1 VTAAADTEA
10 LAGETQGFLVTLDNF
25 EGPFDLLLS
34 LITKRKLDITE
45 VALSQVTDEFILYIK
60 QLGPQWELD
69 TVSSFLVVAATLLD
83 MKTAHLLPQG
93 DVDNEEDLEA
103 LEARDLLFA
112 RLLQY
117 RAFKQ
122 VAAWI
127 QSVLDVEAKRVA
139 RPGGLEENFLV
150 LLPEVTITI
159 TAEQFAQMALM
170 AMTPAAQDEVFVEH
184 IYAPTARVAEQ
195 ANLMADRLQHCTA
208 TSFRALTADAG
219 STAVTVA
226 RFLAVLELFR
236 ADLVVFEQ
244 LDPMSELVIRW
255 VGASIDEVEIS
266 DEYDQTD
273 LTQEEM

>member
-1 VTAAADTEA
+1 VTAAAETEA

-34 LITKRKLDITE
+34 LISRHKLDITE

-60 QLGPQWELD
+60 QLGAQWELD
-69 TVSSFLVVAATLLD
+69 QVSSFLVVAATLLD

-93 DVDNEEDLEA
+93 DVDDEEDLEA

-127 QSVLDVEAKRVA
+127 QSVLDDEAKRVP

-150 LLPEVTITI
+150 LLPEVTITVSP
-159 TAEQFAQMALM
+159 EDFARMALA
-170 AMTPAAQDEVFVEH
+170 AMTPAAQEEVFVEH
-184 IYAPTARVAEQ
+184 IYAPPASVAEQ
-195 ANLMADRLQHCTA
+195 ANLMADRLQRCTA
-208 TSFRALTADAG
+208 TSFRALIADSG

-255 VGASIDEVEIS
+255 VGASVDEVEVS
-266 DEYDQTD
+266 DEYDRTE
-273 LTQEEM
+273 LSEEEQ